1 MFKPHFLFSTSGTIT
16 QPYRDEDSLETP
28 YPVAVTRT
36 HADYLTLSDTLA
48 PTHVLAHHT
57 IDAPSKGVYTQ
68 VDNESTQMPV
78 SGYPPQ
84 ETFLLSGPST
94 RQRRRRFWMVLS
106 LAIGVLL
113 ILAIGVGMSVGIPS
127 SLHDAANIKSNIYG
141 GVEIG
146 RDIHIHIGG
155 GTSKSGDG
163 PSNGNSGNSGNNG
176 TTETCN
182 ESGNCGTRFHNSG
195 YCISDNCPTVGSGNR
210 ATRSVTATLAMAV
223 TAAAFLSV
231 W

>member
-113 ILAIGVGMSVGIPS
+113 ILAIGVGVSVGIPS
-127 SLHDAANIKSNIYG
+127 SLHNAANIKSNSYG
-141 GVEIG
+141 GVDIG
-146 RDIHIHIGG
+146 SDIRIHIGR
-155 GTSKSGDG
+155 GTSESGDG
-163 PSNGNSGNSGNNG
+163 PSNGNNG
-176 TTETCN
+176 GTNETCN
-182 ESGNCGTRFHNSG
+182 ENGNCGNGGNNPG
-195 YCISDNCPTVGSGNR
+195 YCISDNCPPVGSGNR
-210 ATRSVTATLAMAV
+210 ATGSVTATLAIAV